1 MQQIKK
7 LADNRMSL
15 DFALRKAFS
24 SYQFL
29 KFFSNEES
37 KVPDEVEVWFTANC
51 SQNYKEFLEESTR
64 RVIEDEFGIVLKRG
78 AVVHSKTNSFPIV
91 FIETEISEESEI
103 LEENTAALD
112 AVQQAPQP
120 KKKTR
125 QQETRMFINGW
136 MIYHLRKADKW
147 KVVQR
152 GRDRNYAE
160 FTVDTREEAVSLAE
174 NAPKYAAAEEEE
186 SPYVV

>member
-7 LADNRMSL
+7 LADNRMNL

-51 SQNYKEFLEESTR
+51 SQSYKEFLEESTR
-64 RVIEDEFGIVLKRG
+64 RVIEEEFNIVLKRG
-78 AVVHSKTNSFPIV
+78 AVVQSKTNSFPIV
-91 FIETEISEESEI
+91 FIETEVSEESEI
-103 LEENTAALD
+103 LEEDTAVLD
-112 AVQQAPQP
+112 AVQQAPEP

-125 QQETRMFINGW
+125 QQETRMSINGW
-136 MIYHLRKADKW
+136 KIYHLRKADKW

-152 GRDRNYAE
+152 GRAGNYAE
-160 FTVDTREEAVSLAE
+160 FTVDTKEEAISLAE
-174 NAPKYAAAEEEE
+174 NAPKYAAAEKE
-186 SPYVV
+186 SSYVV

>member
-1 MQQIKK
+1 M
-7 LADNRMSL
+7 
-15 DFALRKAFS
+15 
-24 SYQFL
+24 
-29 KFFSNEES
+29 EE
-37 KVPDEVEVWFTANC
+37 D
-51 SQNYKEFLEESTR
+51 
-64 RVIEDEFGIVLKRG
+64 I
-78 AVVHSKTNSFPIV
+78 AV
-91 FIETEISEESEI
+91 
-103 LEENTAALD
+103 LD
-112 AVQQAPQP
+112 AVQQAPKP

-160 FTVDTREEAVSLAE
+160 FTVDTKGEAISLAE
-174 NAPKYAAAEEEE
+174 NAPKYAAAEEE